1 MVIDE
6 RKNILKEISKKSF
19 KKKLKKLKTNEILL
33 NNRYY
38 LGDELGVGGLCT
50 VYNAS
55 DIYCDYFNEPSNIV
69 IKIPSKELRKN
80 KDISAFM
87 YSEYL
92 FLKKINH
99 KNIVKVLDFGIDEE
113 SAIPYIVLEYLG
125 GETLSSYSIAQM
137 DKKFKNHIF
146 KTLLDSILYIHSLG
160 IVHADLN
167 PSNIMIDKNLITLF
181 DFGISQYMEDD
192 KETALEFK
200 KVKAF
205 NPKYCAPEVLL
216 GEKPDIKSDIF
227 SFACVMYEL
236 YNCKPLFKE
245 NVLNELKNNKYAH
258 ELSNIP
264 FFLREWFKNSLSE
277 NPRKRAYPGRLSK
290 FI

>member
-1 MVIDE
+1 MKE
-6 RKNILKEISKKSF
+6 NNIIKEISKKSF
-19 KKKLKKLKTNEILL
+19 KKKLKKLKTKQFQL

-38 LGDELGVGGLCT
+38 LGNELGVGGLCT
-50 VYNAS
+50 VYKAS
-55 DIYCDYFNEPSNIV
+55 DIYCDYFNESSNIV
-69 IKIPSKELRKN
+69 IKIPSKKLREN
-80 KDISAFM
+80 KDISAFI
-87 YSEYL
+87 YSEYQ

-99 KNIVKVLDFGIDEE
+99 ENIVKIINFGIDEK
-113 SAIPYIVLEYLG
+113 SDIPYLVLEYLKG
-125 GETLSSYSIAQM
+125 KTLSNYPITQM

-160 IVHADLN
+160 IIHADLN
-167 PSNIMIDKNLITLF
+167 PSNIMLDKNKITLF
-181 DFGISQYMEDD
+181 DFGISQYTQNN
-192 KETALEFK
+192 KETTLEFE

-216 GEKPDIKSDIF
+216 GGKPDIKSDIF
-227 SFACVMYEL
+227 SFACIMYEL

-245 NVLNELKNNKYAH
+245 NVSNDLKNNKYAY

-264 FFLREWFKNSLSE
+264 LLLRAWFKKALSLD
-277 NPRKRAYPGRLSK
+277 PYMRDYPSKLCK